1 MATVNKIK
9 DYEIHSVDVFFFDT
23 NVWMYVFGPMAGAKT
38 FQQRYYS
45 QLLRD
50 IGTARASVFVSSL
63 VITEYVNACLQIE
76 FRNWKKKP
84 ENVAKT
90 NFKRDFRPTQ
100 DYKDA
105 LRSVKS
111 QVKDILAVS
120 TQIPDGF
127 NNIDVMPLFDWND
140 IDFNDAYYMRLCDM
154 VNQNISDIEINM
166 GEVERFFEQYQLEK
180 RNDFFQFQNNVHE
193 HDVLTV
199 KLSNSTNAMIII

>member
-1 MATVNKIK
+1 MMSFMATVNKIK

-38 FQQRYYS
+38 LQQRYYS

-140 IDFNDAYYMRLCDM
+140 IDFNDAYYMRLCDKQSNK
-154 VNQNISDIEINM
+154 VTLVTDDKDILNNPNIT
-166 GEVERFFEQYQLEK
+166 VEL
-180 RNDFFQFQNNVHE
+180 
-193 HDVLTV
+193 LT
-199 KLSNSTNAMIII
+199 A